1 MEMMM
6 ESSLGL
12 QVLNMVL
19 LSVLIF
25 FYVRN
30 LMKFRSDM
38 TTGLLVFAVFLLV
51 QNVMGLF
58 FGLSSLQSMTDDF
71 ENYVFFMNFME
82 TIALLALFWVTWK

>member
-1 MEMMM
+1 MMI

-12 QVLNMVL
+12 EVLNMIL
-19 LSVLIF
+19 LSILIF

-30 LMKFRSDM
+30 LTKFRSSV

-58 FGLSSLQSMTDDF
+58 FGLSSLQSMSESF